1 MDTMSSITQISKQR
15 HTKKVQELWKEI
27 KDLIKSINNNSDDY
41 GNKYLKIRLNSHGDI
56 PFNRTL

>member
-1 MDTMSSITQISKQR
+1 M
-15 HTKKVQELWKEI
+15 

-56 PFNRTL
+56 PFNRTLQFYKKIVRSPKG